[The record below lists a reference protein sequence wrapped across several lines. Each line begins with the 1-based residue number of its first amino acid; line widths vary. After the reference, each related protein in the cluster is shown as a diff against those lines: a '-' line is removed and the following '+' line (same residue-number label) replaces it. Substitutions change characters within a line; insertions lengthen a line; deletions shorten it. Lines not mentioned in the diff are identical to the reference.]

1 MDYNIGDVVKTKKQ
15 HQCGSQLWEITRVGV
30 DFKLKCLGCGHV
42 VMLQRE
48 KALKAITKKIEKNI

>member
-1 MDYNIGDVVKTKKQ
+1 MDVDTGDIIIMKKK
-15 HQCGSQLWEITRVGV
+15 HPCGGFEFLVLGTGM

-48 KALKAITKKIEKNI
+48 KALKAITTKIEKNI